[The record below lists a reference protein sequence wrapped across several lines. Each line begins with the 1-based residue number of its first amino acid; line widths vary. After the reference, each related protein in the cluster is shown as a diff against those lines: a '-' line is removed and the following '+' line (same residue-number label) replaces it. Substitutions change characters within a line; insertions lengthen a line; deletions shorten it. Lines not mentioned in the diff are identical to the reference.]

1 LGRHVAGA
9 QWRAHNT
16 RLMPPRALLAALLIT
31 ASCAAAGQDAA
42 ALVERASTAMRRDPE
57 EARSVAEQA
66 LAQLA
71 KSPDPDLQVRAHLV
85 LCDYHAERNRV
96 DAQHQADLARALL
109 PRVRRSGL
117 RAGLLSCE
125 GEMHENAGDNAR
137 AMSLY
142 ELAVAAAEGARDD
155 EMLANAL
162 FLRGY
167 LRGLHGEFALG
178 LADLRR
184 AHTLY
189 EKLALAVHMVTV
201 SNAIAIL
208 YNRMGDHDQARH
220 YYEAALKAQRAQ
232 GLRREETVTL
242 HNLGRV
248 HEDQEDWDA
257 AQRRFGEVLALARS
271 LSYPRGEAYALRGLA
286 SVANARKRPHDALQL
301 LQQAEKIGAADERL
315 RAQVLLQR
323 GIAWRQLQRPA
334 DAAAVLRQALD
345 IFKRAES
352 AHEVG
357 LVHHTLAQA
366 LTDLGDWR
374 GAYDEH
380 VRFKAVSD
388 GLLRRQLDQRFA
400 TLKIEFDTAA
410 KDRENALLLRENAA
424 TERALDHERRAGRL
438 QAMALALAALLAV
451 VLAAVAWRHHGTSRR
466 MRELALT
473 DELTGLPNRRCVLER
488 LAAQVART
496 DARCAVLIADLD
508 HFKSINDRHGHL
520 VGDEVL
526 RAVATALR
534 DSARDPVLLGRLG
547 GEEFV
552 AVLPDAT
559 PAAARQFGERLREA
573 VAAIDLSVW
582 LPGRVL
588 TISVGATVSQPGD
601 DVGRMLQRAD
611 DALYAAKEAGRD
623 RTVVAPSISQAQLQ
637 LA

>member
-1 LGRHVAGA
+1 
-9 QWRAHNT
+9 
-16 RLMPPRALLAALLIT
+16 
-31 ASCAAAGQDAA
+31 
-42 ALVERASTAMRRDPE
+42 
-57 EARSVAEQA
+57 
-66 LAQLA
+66 
-71 KSPDPDLQVRAHLV
+71 
-85 LCDYHAERNRV
+85 
-96 DAQHQADLARALL
+96 
-109 PRVRRSGL
+109 
-117 RAGLLSCE
+117 
-125 GEMHENAGDNAR
+125 
-137 AMSLY
+137 
-142 ELAVAAAEGARDD
+142 
-155 EMLANAL
+155 
-162 FLRGY
+162 
-167 LRGLHGEFALG
+167 
-178 LADLRR
+178 
-184 AHTLY
+184 
-189 EKLALAVHMVTV
+189 
-201 SNAIAIL
+201 
-208 YNRMGDHDQARH
+208 
-220 YYEAALKAQRAQ
+220 
-232 GLRREETVTL
+232 
-242 HNLGRV
+242 
-248 HEDQEDWDA
+248 
-257 AQRRFGEVLALARS
+257 
-271 LSYPRGEAYALRGLA
+271 
-286 SVANARKRPHDALQL
+286 L

-488 LAAQVART
+488 LAAQVGRT